1 MATGA
6 AVAGVG
12 GTIIAM
18 EGERKAAR
26 AQQKAARANAEA
38 KRLQALELLDR
49 FEINSKALVM
59 EGEQVKAS
67 QQVEIA
73 GRGIDV
79 SSSSALNLIEETNAM
94 VARQLI
100 LDRKEAMFKAD
111 QLRRGAD
118 MDMDR
123 YTEEGFGYP
132 IFRGDD
138 SLEKAFNFVREEN
151 KRGMS
156 NDKS

>member
-6 AVAGVG
+6 AVATVG

-26 AQQKAARANAEA
+26 AQQRAARANAEA
-38 KRLQALELLDR
+38 KRLQALEMLDR
-49 FEINSKALVM
+49 FEINSRALVM
-59 EGEQVKAS
+59 EGEQAKAQ
-67 QQVEIA
+67 QQVAIA

-79 SSSSALNLIEETNAM
+79 SSSAALNLIEETNAM

-100 LDRKEAMFKAD
+100 LDRKEAMFKAE

-118 MDMDR
+118 MDTQLASDIGKASRLKRM
-123 YTEEGFGYP
+123 GMFFG
-132 IFRGDD
+132 GMG
-138 SLEKAFNFVREEN
+138 SAASAGSKA
-151 KRGMS
+151 
-156 NDKS
+156 